1 MIPVRTK
8 SLALL
13 RLFAILALVLVAFL
27 SALFYLGIQRAS
39 WNPLNLR
46 DDPVTNW
53 EARCEGLKQDLPTHG
68 QIGYLSD
75 WDLPGW
81 DGSISDM
88 DNEFRLTQYAL
99 VPRIIVRGANF
110 PLIIGNFTSDETI
123 QAAET
128 QYSLEM
134 VRSYGLG
141 IYLFKKAAQ

>member
-1 MIPVRTK
+1 MLPVRTK
-8 SLALL
+8 ALALL
-13 RLFAILALVLVAFL
+13 RLFAILALVLAAFL
-27 SALFYLGIQRAS
+27 SALFYLGTQRAS

-68 QIGYLSD
+68 EIGYLSD

-88 DNEFRLTQYAL
+88 DNEFRLTQYTL
-99 VPRIIVRGANF
+99 VPRIIVRGAND

-123 QAAET
+123 RAAEK

-141 IYLFKKAAQ
+141 IYLFKKPAQ